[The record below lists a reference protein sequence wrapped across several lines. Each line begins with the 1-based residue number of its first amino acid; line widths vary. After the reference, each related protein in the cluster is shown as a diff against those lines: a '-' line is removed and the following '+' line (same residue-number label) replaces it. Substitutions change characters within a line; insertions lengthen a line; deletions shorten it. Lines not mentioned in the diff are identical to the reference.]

1 MSVSHCRVFYECRF
15 VLSGLIESA
24 VTVCN
29 AYNAGA
35 VSDGGAR
42 NRDLFSIFTV
52 RMRDFTHLS
61 TSYPPKRCIAM
72 KVALFQQDIV
82 WCSPWENMRRAE
94 TALAGALGRGEG
106 DSSSSGNRRADDL
119 SGSVVPAPQTSVPQ
133 MSASQTLSKV
143 VSGDAGSVDLIV
155 LPEMFTT
162 GFCVDPSHTADVIDD
177 GTAAVVWMRRMSVRY
192 DAAVTGSVAV
202 ADGERYF
209 NRMYF
214 VRPDGGVEHYDKRHL
229 FAIGGEADHYTAGCR
244 RVVVAWRGVRI
255 LLQVCYDLRFP
266 VFARSR
272 GDYDMIVYAANWPT
286 PRIAVWDT
294 LLMARAIENQCYV
307 AGVNR
312 AGRDPWCD
320 YCGRTVLI
328 DPYGRVA
335 ASCGEGEHVVTGDID
350 MDRLAAFRRKFP
362 VLDDRDAWQA
372 DELWRG

>member
-1 MSVSHCRVFYECRF
+1 
-15 VLSGLIESA
+15 
-24 VTVCN
+24 
-29 AYNAGA
+29 
-35 VSDGGAR
+35 
-42 NRDLFSIFTV
+42 
-52 RMRDFTHLS
+52 
-61 TSYPPKRCIAM
+61 M
-72 KVALFQQDIV
+72 KVTLFQQDIV

-119 SGSVVPAPQTSVPQ
+119 SISEVLAFQTP
-133 MSASQTLSKV
+133 SKV
-143 VSGDAGSVDLIV
+143 VSGDAGRVDLIV

-162 GFCVDPSHTADVIDD
+162 GFCFDPSHAEGVIDD
-177 GTAAVVWMRRMSVRY
+177 GAETVAWMRRMAERY

-214 VRPDGGVEHYDKRHL
+214 VRPDGCVEYYDKRHL
-229 FAIGGEADHYTAGCR
+229 FAMGGEADHYTAGHR
-244 RVVVAWRGVRI
+244 RVVVGWRGVRI

-294 LLMARAIENQCYV
+294 LLRARAIENQCYV

-312 AGRDPWCD
+312 AGQDPWCD
-320 YCGRTVLI
+320 YCGRTALI

-335 ASCGEGEHVVTGDID
+335 ASCGEGEHVVAGDID

-362 VLDDRDAWQA
+362 VLEDRDAWLA
-372 DELWRG
+372 DESWRG